1 MPASFFVSERFLFLG
16 TGIHLKKPIHDNPLL
31 RSGVEYR
38 QKLRSLCLSPVGYH
52 CNQFVNRCHLLSLKA
67 ASGKSVVRLI
77 TIQPVNHHC
86 NLSLITVIDSTEGG
100 NGERGICPRN
110 PKSMISLIL

>member
-16 TGIHLKKPIHDNPLL
+16 TGIHLIKPIHANPLL

-52 CNQFVNRCHLLSLKA
+52 CN
-67 ASGKSVVRLI
+67 
-77 TIQPVNHHC
+77 
-86 NLSLITVIDSTEGG
+86 LSLITVIDSTEGG
-100 NGERGICPRN
+100 NGERGICPT
-110 PKSMISLIL
+110 KSEICDFVDFVRMPVP